1 MELWVVFTIAAAA
14 TQALRTAIQRRM
26 TATLGNLGAS
36 YIRFSYAFPIA
47 WLFCVLYS
55 GYSGKALPDLPAS
68 FWFWINL
75 AALTQ
80 VIFTILLVQLF
91 SHRSFAAAVAFS
103 KTEVLQ
109 TAIFEALI
117 LGVIVTVQTGVA
129 IALGVFA
136 TVLLSFAKANLAV
149 AKLRA
154 ALFSPQ
160 VAIGLAAGA
169 FLGFCTVCYGAALH
183 SMVGGDVISNAVY
196 AAAIGTTIQA
206 VCFGIYIFIVRREQ
220 FIASFVEWRQC
231 GIAGVWAATTS
242 VCWFAGFALYS
253 VAPVRA
259 VGQMELLFSVG
270 FSVLY
275 FKERVSRVELTAI
288 ALLATSIIMVLLD

>member
-14 TQALRTAIQRRM
+14 TQALRTAVQRRM

-47 WLFCVLYS
+47 WLFCVLYTS
-55 GYSGKALPDLPAS
+55 YSSTALPDLPAS

-149 AKLRA
+149 ANLRA
-154 ALFSPQ
+154 ALFSRQ

-183 SMVGGDVISNAVY
+183 SMVGGDVIGNAMY

-206 VCFGIYIFIVRREQ
+206 VCFGIYIFIVRRKQ

>member
-1 MELWVVFTIAAAA
+1 MELWVIFTVFAAA
-14 TQALRTAIQRRM
+14 TQALRTALQRRM
-26 TATLGNLGAS
+26 TSVIGNLGAS

-47 WLFCVLYS
+47 WLFYYLYDK
-55 GYSGKALPDLPAS
+55 YADPTLPDLPFE

-117 LGVIVTVQTGVA
+117 LSVVVTIQTGFA

-136 TVLLSFAKANLAV
+136 TVLLSFAKAKLALTN
-149 AKLRA
+149 LRA
-154 ALFSPQ
+154 AIFSQQ
-160 VAIGLAAGA
+160 VAIGLGAGA
-169 FLGFCTVCYGAALH
+169 FLGFCTVCYGAALK
-183 SMVGGDVISNAVY
+183 SMMGGDLIGNVIL
-196 AAAIGTTIQA
+196 AAAIATTIQA
-206 VCFGIYIFIVRREQ
+206 VCFGIYIFYVSREQ
-220 FIASFVEWRQC
+220 FIASLIHWREC
-231 GIAGVWAATTS
+231 YMAGVWATATS
-242 VCWFAGFALYS
+242 ICWFGGFALHN
-253 VAPVRA
+253 VASVRA
-259 VGQMELLFSVG
+259 VGQIELLFSIG

-275 FKERVSRVELTAI
+275 FKERVNRVEFIAM
-288 ALLATSIIMVLLD
+288 ALLAISIIMVLLD

>member
-1 MELWVVFTIAAAA
+1 MELWVVFSIAAAA
-14 TQALRTAIQRRM
+14 TQALRTAVQRRM
-26 TATLGNLGAS
+26 TTTIGNLGAS
-36 YIRFSYAFPIA
+36 YIRFSYAFPVA
-47 WLFCVLYS
+47 WLFSLLYNNYT
-55 GYSGKALPDLPAS
+55 GTTLPDLPAT
-68 FWFWINL
+68 FWIWINL

-80 VIFTILLVQLF
+80 VIFTILLVTLF

-117 LGVIVTVQTGVA
+117 LGVVVALQTGVA

-136 TVLLSFAKANLAV
+136 TVLLSFAKANLSLTN
-149 AKLRA
+149 LRA
-154 ALFSPQ
+154 AILSRQ
-160 VAIGLAAGA
+160 VALGLAAGA
-169 FLGFCTVCYGAALH
+169 FLGFCTVCYGAALN
-183 SMVGGDVISNAVY
+183 SMIGGDIIGNAMY

-206 VCFGIYIFIVRREQ
+206 VCFGIYIFVVSRKQ

-231 GIAGVWAATTS
+231 SMAGFWAATAS
-242 VCWFAGFALYS
+242 ICWFAGFALYS

-259 VGQMELLFSVG
+259 VGQIELLFSIG

-275 FKERVSRVELTAI
+275 FKERISRVEFTAI
-288 ALLATSIIMVLLD
+288 ALLAISIIMVLLD

>member
-14 TQALRTAIQRRM
+14 TQALRTAVQRRM

-55 GYSGKALPDLPAS
+55 GYSGMALPDLPAS

-149 AKLRA
+149 ANLRA
-154 ALFSPQ
+154 ALFSRQ

-183 SMVGGDVISNAVY
+183 SMVGGDVIGNAMY

-259 VGQMELLFSVG
+259 VGQIELLFSVG

>member
-1 MELWVVFTIAAAA
+1 MELWVVFSVAAAA
-14 TQALRTAIQRRM
+14 TQALRTAVQRRM
-26 TATLGNLGAS
+26 TATIGNLGAS

-47 WLFCVLYS
+47 WLFSLIFNNYT
-55 GYSGKALPDLPAS
+55 GTALPDLTAA
-68 FWFWINL
+68 FWIWISL

-80 VIFTILLVQLF
+80 VIFTILLVTLF

-117 LGVIVTVQTGVA
+117 LGVVVTLQTGAA
-129 IALGVFA
+129 ISLGVFA
-136 TVLLSFAKANLAV
+136 TVLLGFARANLAL
-149 AKLRA
+149 ANLHA
-154 ALFSPQ
+154 AIFSRQ

-183 SMVGGDVISNAVY
+183 SMIGGDVIGNAMY

-231 GIAGVWAATTS
+231 CMAGVWAATAS
-242 VCWFAGFALYS
+242 VCWFAGFTLYS

-259 VGQMELLFSVG
+259 VGQIELLFSIG

-275 FKERVSRVELTAI
+275 FRERISRVEFTAI

>member
-14 TQALRTAIQRRM
+14 TQALRTAVQRRM

-36 YIRFSYAFPIA
+36 YIRFSYAFPIV
-47 WLFCVLYS
+47 WLFCVLYTS
-55 GYSGKALPDLPAS
+55 YSSTALPDLPAS

-149 AKLRA
+149 ANLRA
-154 ALFSPQ
+154 ALFSRQ

-183 SMVGGDVISNAVY
+183 SMVGGDVIGNAMY
-196 AAAIGTTIQA
+196 AAAIGTTVQA
-206 VCFGIYIFIVRREQ
+206 VCFGIYVFIVRREQ

-231 GIAGVWAATTS
+231 GVAGVWAATTS

-288 ALLATSIIMVLLD
+288 ALLAISIIMVLLD

>member
-1 MELWVVFTIAAAA
+1 MELWVIFTIAAAA
-14 TQALRTAIQRRM
+14 TQALRTAVQRRM
-26 TATLGNLGAS
+26 VKTLGNLGAS
-36 YIRFSYAFPIA
+36 YIRFSYALPIA
-47 WLFCVLYS
+47 WIFFIFYINYTGVTI
-55 GYSGKALPDLPAS
+55 PDLPIE
-68 FWFWINL
+68 FWIWINL

-117 LGVIVTVQTGVA
+117 IGVIVTVQTGSA

-136 TVLLSFAKANLAV
+136 TVLLSFTKANLAFSNLSTSIFN
-149 AKLRA
+149 KQA
-154 ALFSPQ
+154 A
-160 VAIGLAAGA
+160 VGITAGA
-169 FLGFCTVCYGAALH
+169 FLGFCTVCYGAAIKT
-183 SMVGGDVISNAVY
+183 MFGGSLLGNAIY

-206 VCFGIYIFIVRREQ
+206 VCFGIYIYIFNRAQ
-220 FIASFVEWRQC
+220 LIASFIHWRRSFL
-231 GIAGVWAATTS
+231 AGVWAAITS
-242 VCWFAGFALYS
+242 VCWFAGFALHS

-259 VGQMELLFSVG
+259 VGQIELLFSIG

-288 ALLATSIIMVLLD
+288 TLLAISIIMVLID

>member
-1 MELWVVFTIAAAA
+1 MELWVVFSIAAAA
-14 TQALRTAIQRRM
+14 TQALRTAVQRRV
-26 TATLGNLGAS
+26 TATIGNLGAS
-36 YIRFSYAFPIA
+36 YIRFSYAFPMA
-47 WLFCVLYS
+47 WLFSFLYS
-55 GYSGKALPDLPAS
+55 NYTGIALPDLPIT
-68 FWFWINL
+68 FWVWINL

-80 VIFTILLVQLF
+80 VIFTVLLVQLF

-117 LGVIVTVQTGVA
+117 LGVVVTLQTGTA

-136 TVLLSFAKANLAV
+136 TVLLSFAKANLAL
-149 AKLRA
+149 ANLRTSI
-154 ALFSPQ
+154 FSRQ
-160 VAIGLAAGA
+160 VAIGLTAGA

-183 SMVGGDVISNAVY
+183 SMIGGDVIGNAMY

-206 VCFGIYIFIVRREQ
+206 ICFGIYIFIVRREQ
-220 FIASFVEWRQC
+220 FIASFVQWRQC
-231 GIAGVWAATTS
+231 SMAGVWAAIAS
-242 VCWFAGFALYS
+242 ICWFAGFALYS

-259 VGQMELLFSVG
+259 VGQVELLFSIG
-270 FSVLY
+270 FSILY
-275 FKERVSRVELTAI
+275 FKERISRVEFTSI

>member
-1 MELWVVFTIAAAA
+1 M
-14 TQALRTAIQRRM
+14 
-26 TATLGNLGAS
+26 
-36 YIRFSYAFPIA
+36 
-47 WLFCVLYS
+47 
-55 GYSGKALPDLPAS
+55 
-68 FWFWINL
+68 
-75 AALTQ
+75 
-80 VIFTILLVQLF
+80 
-91 SHRSFAAAVAFS
+91 
-103 KTEVLQ
+103 
-109 TAIFEALI
+109 
-117 LGVIVTVQTGVA
+117 
-129 IALGVFA
+129 
-136 TVLLSFAKANLAV
+136 LLSFAKATLAV
-149 AKLRA
+149 ANLRA
-154 ALFSPQ
+154 TFFSRQ

-183 SMVGGDVISNAVY
+183 SMVGGDVIGNAMY

-206 VCFGIYIFIVRREQ
+206 VCFGIYIFILRREQ
-220 FIASFVEWRQC
+220 FIASFLEWRQC

-259 VGQMELLFSVG
+259 VGQIELLFSVG

>member
-14 TQALRTAIQRRM
+14 TQALRTAVQRRM

-55 GYSGKALPDLPAS
+55 GYSGTALPDLPAS

-149 AKLRA
+149 ANLRA
-154 ALFSPQ
+154 ALFSRQ

-183 SMVGGDVISNAVY
+183 SMVGGDVIGNA
-196 AAAIGTTIQA
+196 
-206 VCFGIYIFIVRREQ
+206 
-220 FIASFVEWRQC
+220 
-231 GIAGVWAATTS
+231 
-242 VCWFAGFALYS
+242 
-253 VAPVRA
+253 
-259 VGQMELLFSVG
+259 M
-270 FSVLY
+270 
-275 FKERVSRVELTAI
+275 
-288 ALLATSIIMVLLD
+288 

>member
-14 TQALRTAIQRRM
+14 TQALRTAVQRRM
-26 TATLGNLGAS
+26 TTTIGNLGAS

-47 WLFCVLYS
+47 WLFLFLYS
-55 GYSGKALPDLPAS
+55 EHAGTALPDLPAK
-68 FWFWINL
+68 FWIWINL

-117 LGVIVTVQTGVA
+117 LGVVVTLQTGLA

-136 TVLLSFAKANLAV
+136 TVLLSFAKANLAL
-149 AKLRA
+149 ANLRA
-154 ALFSPQ
+154 AIFSRQ

-183 SMVGGDVISNAVY
+183 TMIGGDVIGNAMY

-206 VCFGIYIFIVRREQ
+206 ICFGIYIFIVRREQ
-220 FIASFVEWRQC
+220 FIASFVAWRQC
-231 GIAGVWAATTS
+231 SMAGIWAATTS
-242 VCWFAGFALYS
+242 
-253 VAPVRA
+253 
-259 VGQMELLFSVG
+259 
-270 FSVLY
+270 
-275 FKERVSRVELTAI
+275 I
-288 ALLATSIIMVLLD
+288 

>member
-14 TQALRTAIQRRM
+14 TQALRTAVQRRV
-26 TATLGNLGAS
+26 TSTIGNLGAS

-47 WLFCVLYS
+47 WLFSLLYNNLAS
-55 GYSGKALPDLPAS
+55 TTLPDLTAT
-68 FWFWINL
+68 FWVWINL

-117 LGVIVTVQTGVA
+117 LRVVVTLQTGAA

-136 TVLLSFAKANLAV
+136 TVLLSFAKASLKLAN
-149 AKLRA
+149 LRA
-154 ALFSPQ
+154 AIFSRQ

-169 FLGFCTVCYGAALH
+169 HAWTLRTV
-183 SMVGGDVISNAVY
+183 
-196 AAAIGTTIQA
+196 
-206 VCFGIYIFIVRREQ
+206 R
-220 FIASFVEWRQC
+220 
-231 GIAGVWAATTS
+231 
-242 VCWFAGFALYS
+242 
-253 VAPVRA
+253 P
-259 VGQMELLFSVG
+259 
-270 FSVLY
+270 
-275 FKERVSRVELTAI
+275 
-288 ALLATSIIMVLLD
+288 